1 MACSRAYPRRGWW
14 THILCL
20 SSLLSFL
27 VVWVALAQDAARPE
41 GPGPILKVDVSLVN
55 LTATVLDGAGRPRPG
70 LKKDDFVVYEDGV
83 PQEIAV
89 FSNAEDIPVSLGIVF
104 DTSGSMVDKIEE
116 VGDAVVHL
124 INLVNPEDE
133 IFVMRFSTDVSLV
146 QNFTSDRRRLQRAVK
161 DLQARGST
169 ALYDAVVEGL
179 QVTRNGKHQRK
190 ALLVITDGND
200 TSSKMRLKE
209 TVDLA
214 VRSELPIYNLGIGHG
229 ERGSFGHLPDLFRD
243 TVDVDA
249 LLALSDA
256 TGGKTFVLQG
266 PHQKGGVDQIDRA
279 CLEVAAEL
287 RQQYALGYY
296 PRRGRTDGNYRRIE
310 VEVPKGNF
318 KVRTRD
324 GYFPASQAA
333 PSRPRPR

>member
-1 MACSRAYPRRGWW
+1 MASSQAYARSTWW
-14 THILCL
+14 MHNLCL
-20 SSLLSFL
+20 PSLLSFL
-27 VVWVALAQDAARPE
+27 AVWVSLAPELARPDA
-41 GPGPILKVDVSLVN
+41 PGPILKVDVSLVN
-55 LTATVLDGAGRPRPG
+55 LTATVLDTAGRPQPG
-70 LKKDDFVVYEDGV
+70 LKKDDFLVSEDGV

-104 DTSGSMVDKIEE
+104 DTSGSMVDKIDE

-133 IFVMRFSTDVSLV
+133 IFVIRFSTDASLV
-146 QNFTSDRRRLQRAVK
+146 QNFTSDRRQLQRAVK
-161 DLQARGST
+161 NLLARGST
-169 ALYDAVVEGL
+169 ALYDAIVEGL
-179 QVTRNGKHQRK
+179 QVIRNGKYQRK

-200 TSSKMRLKE
+200 TSSAMRLKE

-214 VRSELPIYNLGIGHG
+214 VRSEVPIYSLGIGHG
-229 ERGSFGHLPDLFRD
+229 ERGSFGHLPDFFKD

-266 PHQKGGVDQIDRA
+266 PHRKGGVDQIDRA
-279 CLEVAAEL
+279 CQEIATEL
-287 RQQYALGYY
+287 RQQYTLGYY
-296 PRRGRTDGNYRRIE
+296 PLRGRTDSSYRRIE
-310 VEVPKGNF
+310 VQVPNRNF

-324 GYFPASQAA
+324 GYFASPQAA
-333 PSRPRPR
+333 PSRSRSR

>member
-1 MACSRAYPRRGWW
+1 M
-14 THILCL
+14 CL
-20 SSLLSFL
+20 PASLSLL
-27 VVWVALAQDAARPE
+27 VVWVALAQDLARPE
-41 GPGPILKVDVSLVN
+41 GPGPILKVDVSLVT
-55 LTATVLDGAGRPRPG
+55 LTATVLDGVGRAHPG
-70 LKKDDFVVYEDGV
+70 LKKDDFVVYEDGI

-104 DTSGSMVDKIEE
+104 DTSGSMSDKIDE
-116 VGDAVVHL
+116 VGDAVIHL
-124 INLVNPEDE
+124 ISLVNPEDE

-214 VRSELPIYNLGIGHG
+214 VRSEVPIYNLGIGHG
-229 ERGSFGHLPDLFRD
+229 ERGSFGHLPDLFKD

-266 PHQKGGVDQIDRA
+266 PHQKNGVDQIDRA

-287 RQQYALGYY
+287 RQQYTLGYY
-296 PRRGRTDGNYRRIE
+296 PLRGRTDGNYRRIQ
-310 VEVPKGNF
+310 VEVPKGTF

-324 GYFPASQAA
+324 GYFPSPQVA